1 MEGVEKMKNKEP
13 SVLILFLFAA
23 GLSACSMK
31 KPVLYPNDHLNAVG
45 KTQAKADIEACM
57 EMAKE
62 SGVNPERTE
71 KVAGRSAAG
80 ATIGAITGLAVGA
93 VLGDSGKNAMAGAV
107 GGGTGGCLSGIFE
120 SSDPDPLFK
129 NFVERCLQEK
139 GYSPVG
145 WR

>member
-1 MEGVEKMKNKEP
+1 MKKEDLF
-13 SVLILFLFAA
+13 VLLLLILAVNLA
-23 GLSACSMK
+23 ACSMK
-31 KPVLYPNDHLNAVG
+31 KPVLYPNDHLNQVG
-45 KTQAKADIEACM
+45 KDVAKEDIDDCM

-62 SGVNPERTE
+62 SGVDPERTE
-71 KVAGRSAAG
+71 KVAGRTASGG
-80 ATIGAITGLAVGA
+80 AIGAITGLAVGA
-93 VLGDSGKNAMAGAV
+93 VLGDSGKNALAGAV

-129 NFVERCLQEK
+129 RFVERCLQEK